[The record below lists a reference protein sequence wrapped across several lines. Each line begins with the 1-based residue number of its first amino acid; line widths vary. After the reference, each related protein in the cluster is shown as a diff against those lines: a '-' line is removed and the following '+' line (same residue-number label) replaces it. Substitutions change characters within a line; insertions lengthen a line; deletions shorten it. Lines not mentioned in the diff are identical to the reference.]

1 MNRVA
6 SALICVGAVLL
17 LVWQVTPATSAPPP
31 PRDAAALELDQA
43 APVLT
48 EVNAQVDR
56 LRERLSTTPSFPPP
70 SRDPFNFGRRPD
82 RAPAPP
88 VDTPAAIEPP
98 PPSPVLPD
106 IVAIL
111 SSKVDGADVRSA
123 VFSSDGDVQLVTSGD
138 TVGPFVVRTIS
149 ADRVVLVHRAT
160 GAAFS
165 VKLD

>member
-1 MNRVA
+1 
-6 SALICVGAVLL
+6 
-17 LVWQVTPATSAPPP
+17 
-31 PRDAAALELDQA
+31 
-43 APVLT
+43 
-48 EVNAQVDR
+48 
-56 LRERLSTTPSFPPP
+56 
-70 SRDPFNFGRRPD
+70 
-82 RAPAPP
+82 
-88 VDTPAAIEPP
+88 
-98 PPSPVLPD
+98 VLPD